1 MAEKKW
7 VVLSARL
14 YTLHPRGKGDPRH
27 QQKNVRGDVLTGL
40 SEDDVARWT
49 RAGAIA
55 PYGDPAAEAAQT
67 PAAAAVHP
75 AEVSVADALAAVPTQ
90 TDPPASAIVAEQNV
104 VAPPA
109 PTSVVSVS
117 DGAELVS
124 RPPKSATKDKL
135 VAYAVASGQMTE
147 EKALATSRN
156 ELRDKLK

>member
-7 VVLSARL
+7 VVLCARL

-55 PYGDPAAEAAQT
+55 LYGTPEAEAART
-67 PAAAAVHP
+67 PVTAAHP

-156 ELRDKLK
+156 DLRDKLK